1 MTNLFINNPKQSEIK
16 DAIIR
21 AINDAHY
28 EILIALYIFTD
39 TDIFDAIEKFI
50 ENKRNTFLS
59 ILLDEEQVYREGSEV
74 IERLIKLQNKYP
86 DRVFYKIIS
95 HHDAIMHH
103 KFIIIDRCLLGMG
116 SYNFSFNAHNYNYES
131 FVFITSY
138 ENPDIF
144 KKIINEFFHIMA
156 IDRKYP
162 SLANCSVECYPAILV
177 NSKVKILNNEDTIYY
192 VYPIKILLRAS
203 GDFVFKIVL
212 RYPNNEGKIT
222 EIPLSSPLEHLLSMD
237 SSGKLEIYFLGWN
250 GEVVKIE
257 KFIHIDKKNILSTQ
271 AFEIFFD
278 ATQKI
283 TRNFEKYL
291 YQMFEK
297 SEIIN

>member
-116 SYNFSFNAHNYNYES
+116 SYNFSFNAHYYNYES
-131 FVFITSY
+131 FIFILSY
-138 ENPDIF
+138 ENPEVF
-144 KKIINEFFHIMA
+144 KKIIDEFSHLMNIK
-156 IDRKYP
+156 REYP
-162 SLANCSVECYPAILV
+162 SPVNCIVKCYPAIV
-177 NSKVKILNNEDTIYY
+177 INDEIKVLDNQDTDYY
-192 VYPIKILLRAS
+192 VYPVKVLLKAS
-203 GDFVFKIVL
+203 GDFVFNIVL
-212 RYPNNEGKIT
+212 KCLNNKG
-222 EIPLSSPLEHLLSMD
+222 EIETIHLGSSVEKLLSFD
-237 SSGKLEIYFLGWN
+237 TSRKLELHFLGWN
-250 GEVVKIE
+250 GEVIKIE
-257 KFIHIDKKNILSTQ
+257 KYIHIDKKNILSTH
-271 AFEIFFD
+271 AFETFYD
-278 ATQKI
+278 ATKKI
-283 TRNFEKYL
+283 TDNFEKYL
-291 YQMFEK
+291 YQIFERHK
-297 SEIIN
+297 TT